1 MFIWIVDTR
10 IQFVLYA
17 SWSNDGGML
26 PKPNIAEI
34 TRCVHVCSCWVFL
47 FFFCGGEEWGGVWR
61 IMEESSE
68 NQIWT
73 RLHVTYV
80 YGFFSPGDKSLIK
93 RAQYLRENHY
103 KLVLSHWNKIPLHF
117 KGLCH
122 KMDGLMLSTII
133 RPRLGCSISFIY
145 FCSCG
150 TVALMV
156 VVQCSDICQKTV
168 PQLIFLN
175 KIESRKKPRL
185 ILYKMWRH
193 SKFHSICYLLTKY
206 ILYAETLGFWEYIEA
221 LGLHFWKS
229 KYITV

>member
-1 MFIWIVDTR
+1 MEECSQNQI
-10 IQFVLYA
+10 
-17 SWSNDGGML
+17 L
-26 PKPNIAEI
+26 PRLHVAYMY
-34 TRCVHVCSCWVFL
+34 VHVGFFCVFL
-47 FFFCGGEEWGGVWR
+47 WGGVGGVWR

-80 YGFFSPGDKSLIK
+80 YRFFSPGDKSLIK

-145 FCSCG
+145 FCSFG

-175 KIESRKKPRL
+175 KIESRKKPQTDSL
-185 ILYKMWRH
+185 QDV
-193 SKFHSICYLLTKY
+193 
-206 ILYAETLGFWEYIEA
+206 ET
-221 LGLHFWKS
+221 
-229 KYITV
+229 